1 MIQHYHDAYGL
12 TRVVRNAVDKSTVN
26 AVLEIIHPG
35 NLGALPPSVESI
47 IAKGKS
53 TGIVS
58 GGDIHRV
65 TVWSR
70 HWDEA
75 TDTDTNNKNTRN
87 YYFLREC
94 Y

>member
-1 MIQHYHDAYGL
+1 MIQHYHDAYGP

-58 GGDIHRV
+58 GGDILRV

-75 TDTDTNNKNTRN
+75 TDTDTNNKNTLD

>member
-1 MIQHYHDAYGL
+1 MTKRYHDARGP

-35 NLGALPPSVESI
+35 NLGALPPSVENI
-47 IAKGKS
+47 ITNNKS
-53 TGIVS
+53 TDIVS
-58 GGDIHRV
+58 GGDIHSV

-75 TDTDTNNKNTRN
+75 TDTDINNKNMRD